1 MFLKSLTLKGFKS
14 FADTANLEF
23 EPGVTVVVGPNG
35 SGKSNIVDAV
45 AWVLGAQGARALRGA
60 KMEDVIFAGTAKR
73 QGLGRAEVS
82 LTIDNSAGLLP
93 IEFSEVRITRVL
105 WRSGESEYSIN
116 GAPCRLLDVQ
126 ELLSDTGV
134 GRQQHTIISQAQLDS
149 ILSARAEDRRA
160 VIEEAAGISKHRR
173 RKERAQ
179 RRLESTEADLV
190 RAQDLLKEVRRQLR
204 PLERQADAARRHA
217 GLVEELTALRR
228 YLHGR
233 ELTTLAGRLQ
243 TATATR
249 QSLLGDEEQRQA
261 ALATLE
267 SAVAVAEEELGA
279 ARAQADV
286 ADLAEL
292 VSAAEGL
299 RARAAGTV
307 ALLHERA
314 LRIERDRAATVD
326 GDLVSSLEAEA
337 ASLAG
342 QLMVTEDEARQLLPR
357 ERELL
362 DAEEALKREAAEVER
377 LLAELQEEAR
387 RSAAERAAAEREAA
401 QRAAAEKEAADREAA
416 AGLRAM
422 GQAAA
427 PGTGQGQATDGSQV
441 PGGAAEDAAPVG
453 PAPAQQLGEV
463 RAELAA
469 LRRSLEQS
477 GAELRRVTAR
487 AEGLRARQ
495 ARLREEAERAGAVSA
510 SADAAAPQLS
520 AAAEAAA
527 AELATAQSASAAAEE
542 ERRSAEAERHR
553 WAARAEALGQA
564 LDEARARAGAR
575 RLAGVEGMLG
585 ALVELVEVDE
595 GMEAAFEAAAGD
607 ALSAVLMEG
616 EEAARQGLAHLVG
629 QRAAGAVIALRPPG
643 AQVAAAPGPPVL
655 PEGAAPLRQRAR
667 AADPAVSRL
676 LDTLLE
682 RAVVVPGNWAAAVD
696 TAIDHPDLV
705 VVTPA
710 GDRCAGG
717 TWRTGPHGTGAT
729 GAALEEARS
738 ALASATTRADAA
750 VAGDSAAKGRL
761 EQARIGHSEARRRA
775 AENEAALQAGRAAYD
790 RAVGDLAEIDQEL
803 EAAGSQQAELA
814 QRHAVEQ
821 QRCNELGE
829 LLPRLES
836 LAEQERQRV
845 AAEREEARRRLEA
858 ERQEQQR
865 RIEAERDEQRRRA
878 QAERD
883 AEAGRAARE
892 RAARERLAEHSAA
905 VAVLRRDLEVRAS
918 GIEERRS
925 LLTARLAEV
934 ERRLEGNIAE
944 RERAALRRAELEGM
958 AVAVARLEHFAS
970 GRAELL
976 HGALDRLRRE
986 RHRQGDAL
994 RAATD
999 ALEARRRELAAAERA
1014 LGALRDQISKAEL
1027 ELAQLQ
1033 GRLDALV
1040 ETVRRDLECDPSE
1053 LEGADCPEL
1062 APGTTP
1068 AARARDL
1075 ERELRLM
1082 GPVNPLALEEFAEL
1096 EERHKFLEGQ
1106 LSDVSNAR
1114 RELAKVI
1121 RAVDAEIISVFKS
1134 AYDDVAA
1141 NFSQLV
1147 STLFPGGQG
1156 SLSLTDPAN
1165 ILESGVEVEVKP
1177 VGKNVRRLSLLSGGE
1192 RSLVALAFLFAVFR
1206 SRPSPFYMMDEVE
1219 SALDDVNL
1227 HRFLDLV
1234 HEFRDDAQLLIVSHQ
1249 KRTMEAADCLYGVSM
1264 PPGGSSVVV
1273 SQKVEA
1279 RPSLPV
1285 TPQPGQSPGQ

>member
-93 IEFSEVRITRVL
+93 IDFSEVRISRVL

-149 ILSARAEDRRA
+149 ILSARPEDRRG

-173 RKERAQ
+173 RKERAE
-179 RRLESTEADLV
+179 RRLESTEGDLV

-233 ELTTLAGRLQ
+233 ELTTLGGRLE
-243 TATATR
+243 TAIASR
-249 QSLLGDEEQRQA
+249 QSLLAGEQEGQA
-261 ALATLE
+261 ALAALE
-267 SAVAVAEEELGA
+267 SAVALAEDELGA
-279 ARAQADV
+279 ARAQAEV

-299 RARAAGTV
+299 RARATGTV
-307 ALLHERA
+307 ALLQERA
-314 LRIERDRAATVD
+314 RRIERERAATVD
-326 GDLVSSLEAEA
+326 RDVISSLEAEA
-337 ASLAG
+337 SSLSG
-342 QLMVTEDEARQLLPR
+342 QLAVTEDEARRLLPQ
-357 ERELL
+357 EQELL
-362 DAEEALKREAAEVER
+362 DAEEALEREAAEVEH
-377 LLAELQEEAR
+377 LLAELQEQAR
-387 RSAAERAAAEREAA
+387 RAAAERAATEREAA
-401 QRAAAEKEAADREAA
+401 NRAAAEKEAADREAV
-416 AGLRAM
+416 AGRQAPAQA
-422 GQAAA
+422 GTFETGRDAAA
-427 PGTGQGQATDGSQV
+427 DGSQV
-441 PGGAAEDAAPVG
+441 AGGKQDVTPAG
-453 PAPAQQLGEV
+453 PTPAHQLGEV

-487 AEGLRARQ
+487 AEGLHSRQ
-495 ARLREEAERAGAVSA
+495 ARLREEAERAGAA
-510 SADAAAPQLS
+510 IGAAEAAVPPLS

-527 AELATAQSASAAAEE
+527 GELAEARSASAAAEE
-542 ERRSAEAERHR
+542 ERRSAEADRHR
-553 WAARAEALGQA
+553 WAARAEALSQA

-575 RLAGVEGMLG
+575 RLAGVAGMLG
-585 ALVELVEVDE
+585 ALVELVDVDE

-607 ALSAVLMEG
+607 ALSAVLMDG
-616 EEAARQGLAHLVG
+616 EEAARQGLARLVG
-629 QRAAGAVIALRPPG
+629 QKAAGAVIALGSPG
-643 AQVAAAPGPPVL
+643 AAAPVAAGLPVL
-655 PEGAAPLRQRAR
+655 PEGAARLRERAR
-667 AADPAVSRL
+667 STDPAVSML
-676 LDTLLE
+676 LDALLE
-682 RAVVVPGNWAAAVD
+682 RAVVVQGDWAAAVD
-696 TAIDHPDLV
+696 AAIDHPDLV

-717 TWRTGPHGTGAT
+717 TWRTGSHGTGAT

-738 ALASATTRADAA
+738 ALAAAATRADAA
-750 VAGDSAAKGRL
+750 VVGDSTAKGRL
-761 EQARIGHSEARRRA
+761 EQARLGHSEARRRA
-775 AENEAALQAGRAAYD
+775 AENGSALQAGRAAYS
-790 RAVGDLAEIDQEL
+790 RAVADLAEVDQEL
-803 EAAGSQQAELA
+803 AAAGSQQAELS
-814 QRHAVEQ
+814 QRHASER
-821 QRCNELGE
+821 QRCDELAE
-829 LLPRLES
+829 LLPQLER
-836 LAEQERQRV
+836 LAEQELQRA

-865 RIEAERDEQRRRA
+865 RLEAEREEQRRTA

-883 AEAGRAARE
+883 AEARRAARE
-892 RAARERLAEHSAA
+892 RAARERLSEHSAA
-905 VAVLRRDLEVRAS
+905 VAVLRRDLEVRAT

-944 RERAALRRAELEGM
+944 RERAGVRRAELEGM
-958 AVAVARLEHFAS
+958 AAAVARLEGFAS
-970 GRAELL
+970 TRAELL
-976 HGALDRLRRE
+976 QGALDRLRRE
-986 RHRQGDAL
+986 RHRQGDTL

-999 ALEARRRELAAAERA
+999 ALEARRREVAAAERA
-1014 LGALRDQISKAEL
+1014 LGALREQISKAEL
-1027 ELAQLQ
+1027 DLAQLQ
-1033 GRLDALV
+1033 GRMEALV
-1040 ETVRRDLECDPSE
+1040 ETVRRDLECEPSE
-1053 LEGADCPEL
+1053 LGGAECPEL
-1062 APGTTP
+1062 APGNTP

-1082 GPVNPLALEEFAEL
+1082 GPVNPLALEEYAEL

-1106 LSDVSNAR
+1106 LADVSNAR

-1121 RAVDAEIISVFKS
+1121 RAVDAEIISVFKA

-1156 SLSLTDPAN
+1156 SLSLTDAAN
-1165 ILESGVEVEVKP
+1165 ILESGVDVEVKP

-1249 KRTMEAADCLYGVSM
+1249 RRTMEAADCLYGVSM

-1273 SQKVEA
+1273 SQKMEGGPA
-1279 RPSLPV
+1279 
-1285 TPQPGQSPGQ
+1285 TPPERAAAHTPH